1 MARMSASIPG
11 GCEIAMPVNPTGVV
25 RTEKNDHSV
34 ISVAITWK
42 EIGTQ
47 PPFDEPS

>member
-1 MARMSASIPG
+1 L
-11 GCEIAMPVNPTGVV
+11 V
-25 RTEKNDHSV
+25 RTETIDHSV

-47 PPFDEPS
+47 PPFDKPS